1 MTATAQVYRCFD
13 GDDRLLY
20 IGVSMSPEFR
30 LKAHSRKAPWFGD
43 VRRVTV
49 TEPMERK
56 AAFAVERAA
65 ITAEQPIHNKQRH
78 FVVLPPIEA
87 AS

>member
-13 GDDRLLY
+13 ARDRLLY
-20 IGVSMSPEFR
+20 IGVSMSPEHR
-30 LKAHSRKAPWFGD
+30 LKAHSRKSHWFSD

-49 TEPMERK
+49 TDPMERRE
-56 AAFAVERAA
+56 AFRAEREA
-65 ITAEQPIHNKQRH
+65 ITAEQPLYNKPRNY
-78 FVVLPPIEA
+78 VVLPPIEA